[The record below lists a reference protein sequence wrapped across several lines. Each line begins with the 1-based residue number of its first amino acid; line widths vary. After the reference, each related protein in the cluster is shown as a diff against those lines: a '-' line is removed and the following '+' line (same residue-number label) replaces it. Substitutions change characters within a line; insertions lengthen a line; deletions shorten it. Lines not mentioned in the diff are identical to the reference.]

1 MTTRLLLVRH
11 GRTAYNAEV
20 RFMGQLD
27 VPMDEL
33 GHRQVQALARRLASE
48 TPATIYSSELARA
61 RDTALAIQSAIPASP
76 PLRVDPRLTEGHF
89 GDWQGQRYA
98 DLLVQD
104 AERLANWEADRLG
117 VAPPNG
123 ESLADIARRVQAAY
137 DDIRATHVDETA
149 IIAAHG
155 GSLQVLIVLA
165 LGLPLEAYWKV
176 DVSNA
181 SVTELRI
188 FEQGAVLHLLNDTS
202 HLAGIE

>member
-27 VPMDEL
+27 IPMDDKGEA
-33 GHRQVQALARRLASE
+33 QVQAVARRLASE
-48 TPATIYSSELARA
+48 SPAAIYSSELARA
-61 RDTALAIQSAIPASP
+61 RDTAAAIQAAVASHP
-76 PLRVDPRLTEGHF
+76 PLRVEPRLTEGNF
-89 GDWQGQRYA
+89 GDWQGQSYPEIR
-98 DLLVQD
+98 VQD
-104 AERLANWEADRLG
+104 ADRLRRWEADRLR

-123 ESLADIARRVQAAY
+123 EALRDIAERVRAAY
-137 DDIRATHVDETA
+137 EDICEAHPDETV

-155 GSLQVLIVLA
+155 GSLQVLILVA
-165 LGLPLEAYWKV
+165 LELPLEAYWKM

-181 SVTELRI
+181 SLSELRVYD
-188 FEQGAVLHLLNDTS
+188 GAAVLHLLNDTS